1 MADTSSG
8 DGVQVEID
16 TSDLRA
22 VLAAAK
28 EHSPALARALRKRL
42 RGTGESIIAEQRSI
56 LDGPLPGNA
65 AKAGTR
71 LRLVAARDG
80 RKGHVRTVNVYKDVA
95 TKRNRSTGMRE
106 RIKAS
111 LKTRVVAGTTRQGVN
126 VRAQTRTGGPMAI
139 AWQSR
144 RFRHPVFDT
153 GRFVEQ
159 KGQPYFW
166 GPAIAGRD
174 RARAEIERALADAA
188 AEISD

>member
-22 VLAAAK
+22 VLAAVK

-42 RGTGESIIAEQRSI
+42 RGTGEAIIAEQRSA

-71 LRLVAARDG
+71 LKLVAPRDG
-80 RKGHVRTVNVYKDVA
+80 RKGHIRTVNVYKDVA
-95 TKRNRSTGMRE
+95 TKRHRSTGMRE

-111 LKTRVVAGTTRQGVN
+111 LKTRVVAGSTRQGVN
-126 VRAQTRTGGPMAI
+126 VRAETRIGGRMAI
-139 AWQSR
+139 AWQAR

-153 GRFVEQ
+153 GQFVEQ

-166 GPAIAGRD
+166 GPAIAGREK
-174 RARAEIERALADAA
+174 ARAEIEQALADAA